1 MTSLSKNVYI
11 EKLDHKGNKY
21 NNTYHSTIKMKP
33 INLKSSTYIESSKK
47 IMKKILNL
55 KLLILLE
62 YQYIQTFLQKVTL
75 QISP

>member
-33 INLKSSTYIESSKK
+33 INLKSSKYIESSKK
-47 IMKKILNL
+47 IMKN
-55 KLLILLE
+55 
-62 YQYIQTFLQKVTL
+62 FVR
-75 QISP
+75 ISKYPNIFAKGYTPN